1 MITSFRDIQRL
12 AGGFQAA
19 KIFLTAN
26 DLGLFAAIGDRPR
39 SAEELAG
46 QLQVNARALGL
57 LLNAL
62 TALGLLRREGELFGN
77 HPIVHEHLGDLANY
91 RGSIFRHLHHCWEA
105 WNRLPEVVR
114 TGHPD
119 FIAEENA
126 LGDDDEWTRDFIRG
140 MDDVTKELAPHVVPQ
155 LGLEQASVL
164 LDVGGGPGT
173 YAAAFQRAWPNLA
186 EVMIFDLPDALS
198 IGREHLQQWGL
209 ADRVS
214 FHPGDFHS
222 VPLPT
227 GADAI
232 WLSQVLHSQ
241 DDAGCQ
247 ALIGKAF
254 AALNPGGR
262 LLIHEFL
269 LNDDLVSPPMA
280 TIFAVHM
287 LVMTEGGRT
296 YSGAELGTWMRAAG
310 FVDVEIL
317 KVSDD
322 TAVVAARKP

>member
-12 AGGFQAA
+12 AGGFQAS

-26 DLGLFAAIGDRPR
+26 DLGLFTAIGDEGR
-39 SAEELAG
+39 SAAELAET
-46 QLQVNARALGL
+46 LQVNPRALGL

-62 TALGLLRREGELFGN
+62 AAIGLLSREGDLFVN
-77 HPIVHEHLGDLANY
+77 HPVVYEHLGDLETY
-91 RGSIFRHLHHCWEA
+91 RGAIFRHIHHCWEA
-105 WNRLPEVVR
+105 WNHLPEVVR
-114 TGHPD
+114 TGRPD

-140 MDDVTKELAPHVVPQ
+140 MNDVTKELAPHVVPQ
-155 LGLEQASVL
+155 LGLEEARVL

-173 YAAAFQRAWPNLA
+173 YAAAFQQAWPNLT
-186 EVMIFDLPDALS
+186 EVMIFDLPESLA

-214 FHPGDFHS
+214 FHPGDFHA
-222 VPLPT
+222 VPLPS

-241 DDAGCQ
+241 NEAGCRS
-247 ALIGKAF
+247 LIGKMF

-269 LNDDLVSPPMA
+269 LNDDLVSPPLA
-280 TIFAVHM
+280 AIFAVHM
-287 LVMTEGGRT
+287 LVMTDGGRT
-296 YSGAELGTWMRAAG
+296 YSGAELGAWMREVG